1 MTLNTVIVNTTTTQ
15 NTAEQLIEALEAEGV
30 SFVFGYPGDENL
42 PFVDAVAASDRL
54 RFVLTRHE
62 AAAGFMAAAHGHL
75 TGGLAVAMST
85 LGAGATNLA
94 TPVAHAWLAEM
105 PMLAITGQKPIL
117 DNLQGRYQ
125 LLDVVEVMRPITKMS
140 ATITSPA
147 ALPGLIAEAIHVAL
161 QYPQGPVHLELPVDI
176 AAQPADIHPLLPIA
190 RAPQPE
196 ASRDALDEAAQMLAA
211 ARRPLVLL
219 GASANARPEVPEAVR
234 EFLAHTGIP
243 FICTMMGKGVGDETS
258 PQFLGSAGMPGMG
271 HPHCAV
277 QHSDLV
283 LSVGHNVME
292 KAPFIMHP
300 DDERQVVHLHDS
312 PATADTI
319 WFPHHQVVGEM
330 AGSLRTLAEQ
340 LTPAGGWDLDGWD
353 LGGFA
358 KIHSAAV
365 DAVTAEPDDPMPAL
379 VKPQHVAR
387 SVRAV
392 MGQQDIVSLD
402 NGIHKLW
409 MTRNYP
415 ALAPRTILVDSALGS
430 MGSGVPAAIA
440 AKLIYPDRRVLAVVG
455 DGGFLMTGQEIE
467 TAVRLGIDLTV
478 VIFNDGGLGMIRLK
492 QQMDGHVV
500 HGVDFANPDV
510 ASYAKAFGATGHRI
524 DDADGLDRVLR
535 GAFESGGVHVIDVPV
550 DYRENAKLMMSMK
563 MLDCDQILG
572 A

>member
-1 MTLNTVIVNTTTTQ
+1 MTTTVTTTQIPAQ
-15 NTAEQLIEALEAEGV
+15 NTAEQLVEALEAEGV

-85 LGAGATNLA
+85 LGAGATNLT

-105 PMLAITGQKPIL
+105 PMLVITGQKPVL
-117 DNLQGRYQ
+117 DNMQGRYQ
-125 LLDVVEVMRPITKMS
+125 LLDVVEIMQPITKMS
-140 ATITSPA
+140 ATVSSPD
-147 ALPGLIAEAIHVAL
+147 ALPGLIAEAVHVAL
-161 QYPQGPVHLELPVDI
+161 EYPQGPVHLELPVDI
-176 AAQPADIHPLLPIA
+176 AAQTAGVHPLLPIA
-190 RAPQPE
+190 RASQPE
-196 ASRDALDEAAQMLAA
+196 AAQDAVHAAADLLAS
-211 ARRPLVLL
+211 ARRPLVLI
-219 GASANARPEVPEAVR
+219 GASANARRGVPEAVR
-234 EFLAHTGIP
+234 DFLTETGFP

-258 PQFLGSAGMPGMG
+258 SQFLGSAGMPGMG
-271 HPHCAV
+271 HPHCAL

-292 KAPFIMHP
+292 KAPFIMGP
-300 DDERQVVHLHDS
+300 DDERQVIHLHDS

-319 WFPHHQVVGEM
+319 WFPQHQVVGDM
-330 AGSLRTLAEQ
+330 ATSLQALTERVAE
-340 LTPAGGWDLDGWD
+340 GNGWS

-358 KIHSAAV
+358 KIHAAALT
-365 DAVTAEPDDPMPAL
+365 AVTAEPDDLMPGL
-379 VKPQHVAR
+379 VKPQHIAR
-387 SVRAV
+387 SIRALL
-392 MGQQDIVSLD
+392 GPQDIVSLD

-430 MGSGVPAAIA
+430 MGTGVPAAIA

-467 TAVRLGIDLTV
+467 TAIRLGIDLTV

-492 QQMDGHVV
+492 QQMDGHAV
-500 HGVDFANPDV
+500 HGVDFANPDI

-524 DDADGLDRVLR
+524 DDAEGLERVLR
-535 GAFESGGVHVIDVPV
+535 AAFESGGVHVVDVPV

-563 MLDCDQILG
+563 MLDCDQILNG
-572 A
+572 

>member
-1 MTLNTVIVNTTTTQ
+1 M
-15 NTAEQLIEALEAEGV
+15 NTAEQLVEALEAEGV

-75 TGGLAVAMST
+75 TGRLAVAMST
-85 LGAGATNLA
+85 LGAGATNLT

-105 PMLAITGQKPIL
+105 PMLVITGQKPIL
-117 DNLQGRYQ
+117 DNMQGRYQ
-125 LLDVVEVMRPITKMS
+125 LLDVVDLMTPITKMS
-140 ATITSPA
+140 ATVSSPS
-147 ALPGLIAEAIHVAL
+147 ALPGLIAEAVHLAL
-161 QYPQGPVHLELPVDI
+161 EYPQGPVHLELPVDI
-176 AAQPADIHPLLPIA
+176 SAEPVGVHPLLPIA

-196 ASRDALDEAAQMLAA
+196 APHDAIRSAAELLHA
-211 ARRPLVLL
+211 ARRPLVLI
-219 GASANARPEVPEAVR
+219 GASANTRAGVPEAIR
-234 EFLAHTGIP
+234 TFLSTSGIP

-258 PQFLGSAGMPGMG
+258 SQFLGSAGMPGMG

-292 KAPFIMHP
+292 KAPFIMTP
-300 DDERQVVHLHDS
+300 DDDRQVIHLHDS
-312 PATADTI
+312 AATADTI
-319 WFPHHQVVGEM
+319 WFPQHQVVGNM
-330 AGSLRTLAEQ
+330 ACSLGA
-340 LTPAGGWDLDGWD
+340 LTGRLEPSNHWDLDGYARIRD
-353 LGGFA
+353 
-358 KIHSAAV
+358 AAV
-365 DAVTAEPDDPMPAL
+365 AAVMAEPDDVTPGL

-387 SVRAV
+387 TIRAS
-392 MGQQDIVSLD
+392 MGPHDIVSLD

-430 MGSGVPAAIA
+430 MGPGVPAAIA
-440 AKLIYPDRRVLAVVG
+440 AKLVYPDRRVLAVVG

-467 TAVRLGIDLTV
+467 TAVRLGIDLCV

-492 QQMDGHVV
+492 QQMDGHAV
-500 HGVDFANPDV
+500 HGVDFTNPDI
-510 ASYAKAFGATGHRI
+510 AAYAKAFGATGHSVE
-524 DDADGLDRVLR
+524 DADGLQEVLR
-535 GAFESGGVHVIDVPV
+535 GAFESGGVHVVDVPV
-550 DYRENAKLMMSMK
+550 DYTENAKLMMAMK
-563 MLDCDQILG
+563 TVDCDRILN